1 MIKLHNKREKQVIVL
16 DFCDN
21 LKKARQRIGLTQQQI
36 ANALGITKSTY
47 CGYETGKRQP
57 DLAKLR
63 RLALLLCT
71 SVDELLELTGSENDY
86 TVSPSEYEHIRLYRL
101 LDAHGQRMVRV
112 ILEEEGSRMHK
123 QLCAD
128 VLQTSNSD
136 TVLLRIAKQAVTC
149 ESSAYLGPDAFIHIQ
164 VRREVLPEHV
174 AYALNVRGNSL
185 LPRYKDRDIL
195 LVSDTR
201 PRSGDIGVFLRDG
214 LGFIRL
220 MGYSEL
226 LSINPAYPPI
236 PLDDSIHPCGT
247 VIGVLSPEDVV

>member
-1 MIKLHNKREKQVIVL
+1 MILLN
-16 DFCDN
+16 FCDN

-63 RLALLLCT
+63 RLALLLCI
-71 SVDELLELTGSENDY
+71 SVDELLDLTGSENDY
-86 TVSPSEYEHIRLYRL
+86 SVSPAEYEQIRLYRL
-101 LDAHGQRMVRV
+101 LDAHGQRLVRV
-112 ILEEEGSRMHK
+112 ILEEEGSRMHR

-128 VLQTSNSD
+128 MVQNANSD
-136 TVLLRIAKQAVTC
+136 TLLLRIAKQAITC
-149 ESSAYLGPDAFIHIQ
+149 ESSSYLGPDGFIHIQ
-164 VRREVLPEHV
+164 VRKEMLPEHV

-195 LVSDTR
+195 LISDNR

-226 LSINPAYPPI
+226 LSINPAYPPL
-236 PLDDSIHPCGT
+236 PMDDSIRPCGT
-247 VIGVLSPEDVV
+247 VIGVLSPEDLI

>member
-1 MIKLHNKREKQVIVL
+1 MN
-16 DFCDN
+16 FCDN
-21 LKKARQRIGLTQQQI
+21 LKKSRQRIGLTQQQI

-71 SVDELLELTGSENDY
+71 SVDELLDLVDSENDY
-86 TVSPSEYEHIRLYRL
+86 TVSPVEYEQVKLFRL

-112 ILEEEGSRMHK
+112 ILEEEGDRMH
-123 QLCAD
+123 QLLCEET
-128 VLQTSNSD
+128 LRSSNSD
-136 TVLLRIAKQAVTC
+136 TIALRVAKQAITC
-149 ESSAYLGPDAFIHIQ
+149 ESSAYLGPDAFVHMR
-164 VRREVLPEHV
+164 VHKDALPENV
-174 AYALNVRGNSL
+174 SYALHVRGNSL
-185 LPRYKDRDIL
+185 LPHYKDQDVL
-195 LVSDTR
+195 LISESQ
-201 PRSGDIGVFLRDG
+201 PKSGDIGVFLRDG

-236 PLDDSIHPCGT
+236 PLDDSIRPCGT
-247 VIGVLSPEDVV
+247 VLGVLSAENIL